1 LQRDALGNLKNSES
15 IRIADSTVKA
25 RILLEADALGHAI
38 VYRRVKRVNELVI
51 DGRVY
56 DEMEALVEF
65 AHSLKAQIDGHTI
78 EVGFDGWVHSY
89 LKIDGQTVGRK
100 RRLY

>member
-1 LQRDALGNLKNSES
+1 M
-15 IRIADSTVKA
+15 
-25 RILLEADALGHAI
+25 EADALGRAI

-56 DEMEALVEF
+56 DEIEALVEF
-65 AHSLKAQIDGHTI
+65 AHSLKAQLDGHLI

-89 LKIDGQTVGRK
+89 LKIDGQTVARK
-100 RRLY
+100 TRFY